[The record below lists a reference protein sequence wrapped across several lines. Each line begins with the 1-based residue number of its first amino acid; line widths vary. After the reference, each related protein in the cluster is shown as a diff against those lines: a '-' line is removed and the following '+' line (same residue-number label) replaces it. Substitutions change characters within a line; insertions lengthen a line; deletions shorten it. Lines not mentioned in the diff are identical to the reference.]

1 MLILALL
8 LAGSAGLL
16 LYLGFSI
23 QPGELQV
30 VVHYT
35 SFGTTNFYRDKWY
48 YLLSFSAFAII
59 MAVMHIALTYKVLIQ
74 KGHDMAVAFAWLGV
88 VLLVMSLL
96 DQNSVEMIAFLLAVK
111 LRSPI
116 FTLAPGRSRLFC
128 WIVNC
133 TG

>member
-1 MLILALL
+1 MKGRTEKGMRQRILLSLQTLLADRPVMLILALL

-88 VLLVMSLL
+88 VLLVITASIAYQVLKIASL
-96 DQNSVEMIAFLLAVK
+96 
-111 LRSPI
+111 
-116 FTLAPGRSRLFC
+116 T
-128 WIVNC
+128 
-133 TG
+133 

>member
-88 VLLVMSLL
+88 ILLVITASIAYQVLKIASL
-96 DQNSVEMIAFLLAVK
+96 
-111 LRSPI
+111 
-116 FTLAPGRSRLFC
+116 T
-128 WIVNC
+128 
-133 TG
+133 

>member
-1 MLILALL
+1 MKGRTEKGMRQRILSSLQTLLADRPVMLILALL

-88 VLLVMSLL
+88 ALLVITASIAYQVLKIASL
-96 DQNSVEMIAFLLAVK
+96 
-111 LRSPI
+111 
-116 FTLAPGRSRLFC
+116 T
-128 WIVNC
+128 
-133 TG
+133 